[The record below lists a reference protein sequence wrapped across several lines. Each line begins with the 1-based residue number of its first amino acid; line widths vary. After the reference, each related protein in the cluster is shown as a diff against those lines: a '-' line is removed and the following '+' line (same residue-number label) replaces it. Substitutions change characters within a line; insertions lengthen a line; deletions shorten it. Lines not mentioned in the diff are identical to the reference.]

1 MAYAAGDWRS
11 HVLQQRQI
19 GTQPILVDWG
29 LPPAQDYLDDRY
41 RIGQALKRHPGLAGK
56 LELPSWYDQDWWAS
70 KTNMAVL
77 WELLH
82 QCQNW
87 SYLIEEWREKD
98 HMGEWLH
105 SARVGNNGGPVV
117 FAENQEKAKQLE
129 ESGQKGESAQA
140 TSGLGSDAQPARD
153 DAREAPP
160 ARKPSPFRKG
170 SDAQPARDDAGEAA
184 PARKRPFRLEISVT
198 TLSTTH
204 PLGPTGSAPIE
215 RYCGSGYFVWVFA
228 SFSWRR
234 AVLVVAAADVGV
246 GGFVEFVPVVRRPT
260 GAPYL

>member
-1 MAYAAGDWRS
+1 MYYNGEFVHGPSWWIGDLR
-11 HVLQQRQI
+11 
-19 GTQPILVDWG
+19 G
-29 LPPAQDYLDDRY
+29 QDYLDDRY

-105 SARVGNNGGPVV
+105 SARVEMEDLVV

-153 DAREAPP
+153 DARRGPTGPQAV
-160 ARKPSPFRKG
+160 PFPKG
-170 SDAQPARDDAGEAA
+170 FGRSAC
-184 PARKRPFRLEISVT
+184 KRRRRRGRTGPQAVPFRLEISVT

-215 RYCGSGYFVWVFA
+215 RSLWVRLLCVGFRV
-228 SFSWRR
+228 FSWRSR
-234 AVLVVAAADVGV
+234 GARGC
-246 GGFVEFVPVVRRPT
+246 GGGCRLW
-260 GAPYL
+260 GLC